1 MRVITGTARGR
12 KLKELPGRETRPT
25 TDKVKESI
33 FNIIQFD
40 IEGRNT
46 LDLFAGTGQLG
57 IAALSRGA
65 ARCAFVDARREAA
78 ALVRENLAHCGL
90 ADRARVVQGDALAF
104 LTDIADGYIARR
116 FNMVTR
122 LGRILDPLA
131 DKLMTF
137 TVIVCITVAGIIPV
151 WAVVIFFIKEA
162 AMGLGAVSMLGKID
176 DVIPANWLGKSST
189 FVFFVVCAAL
199 VLFPSIPETWATV
212 MISAALVLTI
222 AAFLDYLRQYL
233 VITGKKKTK

>member
-1 MRVITGTARGR
+1 M
-12 KLKELPGRETRPT
+12 
-25 TDKVKESI
+25 
-33 FNIIQFD
+33 NIP
-40 IEGRNT
+40 N
-46 LDLFAGTGQLG
+46 LLSLFRL
-57 IAALSRGA
+57 
-65 ARCAFVDARREAA
+65 
-78 ALVRENLAHCGL
+78 ALVSVFAIVFFQPWPH
-90 ADRARVVQGDALAF
+90 ARYVAVGIYALAF

-176 DVIPANWLGKSST
+176 DVIPSNWLGKSST

-199 VLFPSIPETWATV
+199 VLFPTIPSQWATG
-212 MISAALVLTI
+212 MIAVALALTI
-222 AAFLDYLRQYL
+222 AAFVSYLWQYL
-233 VITGKKKTK
+233 ALVGRR

>member
-12 KLKELPGRETRPT
+12 RLKELPGRETRPT

-57 IAALSRGA
+57 IEALSRGA

-104 LTDIADGYIARR
+104 LTGCREK
-116 FNMVTR
+116 FGLVF
-122 LGRILDPLA
+122 LDPPYASGLLEQSLELLA
-131 DKLMTF
+131 EIDI
-137 TVIVCITVAGIIPV
+137 VAGNGIIVCESGA
-151 WAVVIFFIKEA
+151 EA
-162 AMGLGAVSMLGKID
+162 SLPELSDPYEKGREYRYGKI
-176 DVIPANWLGKSST
+176 K
-189 FVFFVVCAAL
+189 
-199 VLFPSIPETWATV
+199 
-212 MISAALVLTI
+212 LTLYHRR
-222 AAFLDYLRQYL
+222 A
-233 VITGKKKTK
+233 

>member
-12 KLKELPGRETRPT
+12 RLKELPGRETRPT

-57 IAALSRGA
+57 IEALSRGA
-65 ARCAFVDARREAA
+65 ARCTFVDARREAA

-104 LTDIADGYIARR
+104 LTGCREK
-116 FNMVTR
+116 FGLVF
-122 LGRILDPLA
+122 LDPHYASGLLEQSLELLA
-131 DKLMTF
+131 EIDI
-137 TVIVCITVAGIIPV
+137 VAGNGIIVCESGA
-151 WAVVIFFIKEA
+151 EA
-162 AMGLGAVSMLGKID
+162 SLPELSDPYEKGREYRYGKI
-176 DVIPANWLGKSST
+176 K
-189 FVFFVVCAAL
+189 
-199 VLFPSIPETWATV
+199 
-212 MISAALVLTI
+212 LTLYHRR
-222 AAFLDYLRQYL
+222 A
-233 VITGKKKTK
+233 